1 MARTEIYALHN
12 TQHASMKHLILIG
25 DWSERGAALAGLLAS
40 GYSLTTA
47 SGANDLAPDLL
58 AKRPCLLLAALSD
71 AACLDR
77 ATLVAQQLSL
87 PWLAWDMAHSGSPN
101 GSLTAAAYRAGA
113 LAVLPSH
120 LPPESMQQAVE
131 NLWQQ
136 MPQPLTYPH
145 SIGENGRR
153 GRPYQPGE
161 TIPLADDAV
170 LTVQRGIIA
179 QTVIFSDGKEVLLG
193 LHGAGQLLLGHPED
207 DCCLHLAAHTEA
219 EVSLTTWHE
228 ACRTP
233 QLARHLRDR
242 MRQMEA
248 WSAMQARPYLD
259 QRVMGI
265 LSLLAEQFGRPHP
278 EGMLVDVRLT
288 HAQLATAV
296 GATRA
301 TVTRCLGDLRTRN
314 LLCVVGRGGGEGE
327 RFCIR
332 QWQPQAHRHYHK
344 QF

>member
-1 MARTEIYALHN
+1 MT
-12 TQHASMKHLILIG
+12 
-25 DWSERGAALAGLLAS
+25 LAGLLAS
-40 GYSLTTA
+40 GYSLTIA
-47 SGANDLAPDLL
+47 SEPNDLSPDLL
-58 AKRPCLLLAALSD
+58 AKQPCLLLAALSE

-77 ATLVAQQLSL
+77 VTLVAQQLSL
-87 PWLAWDMAHSGSPN
+87 PWLACVMADSGSPN
-101 GSLTAAAYRAGA
+101 GSLTPAAYRAGA

-120 LPPESMQQAVE
+120 LPPESMQQVVE
-131 NLWQQ
+131 NLLQQ
-136 MPQPLTYPH
+136 MPQPLTH
-145 SIGENGRR
+145 LNGHEENGWRL
-153 GRPYQPGE
+153 RPYQLGE

-193 LHGAGQLLLGHPED
+193 LHGAGQLLVGHPED
-207 DCCLHLAAHTEA
+207 DCCLHLVAHTEVA
-219 EVSLTTWHE
+219 VSITTWHE

-233 QLARHLRDR
+233 QLTHHLRDR
-242 MRQMEA
+242 MRQTEA
-248 WSAMQARPYLD
+248 WAAMQARPYLD

-314 LLCVVGRGGGEGE
+314 LLCLVGRGRGEGE

-332 QWQPQAHRHYHK
+332 QWQPQAHRHYHR
-344 QF
+344 Q